1 MSFIPLLEKI
11 KTQYINDPNCEKVA
25 FSDLKTKI
33 ELILNPTF
41 LGQQS
46 YSQAHRSDYFIKLA
60 SFSKALSGY
69 YAWLLKNN
77 KFNDLDHI
85 EKETLSSSIYDL
97 ENIINKNFQTL
108 PIEVVQDIQ
117 KYLNLLS
124 GYKIRQI
131 NELTEES
138 HGYLIHI
145 IHGIKN
151 QTHN

>member
-11 KTQYINDPNCEKVA
+11 KTQYDTNREKVS
-25 FSDLKTKI
+25 FSDLKLKI

-46 YSQAHRSDYFIKLA
+46 WSQEHTSDYFIKLA

-69 YAWLLKNN
+69 YAWLIINN
-77 KFNDLDHI
+77 KFNDFDHI

-117 KYLNLLS
+117 KYLNLLT
-124 GYKIRQI
+124 GYKIRQV

-151 QTHN
+151 QIHH